1 MGVVTDT
8 ILPAQIKCHGLLM
21 KKLDLTE
28 SGKRAPDRSWKQHY
42 SVLAGD
48 KLLFY
53 KDKKDALFVSSLRPF
68 LCGHAHLLVC
78 EIEVDNTISLSQFL
92 FLSLNLFPLFSL
104 SLSLFLLISSL
115 SPCVINILS
124 MYTIKFLFC
133 FSFC

>member
-92 FLSLNLFPLFSL
+92 FLPSL
-104 SLSLFLLISSL
+104 SLSQSLLSLLIDVFPPSL
-115 SPCVINILS
+115 SLTF
-124 MYTIKFLFC
+124 YFTIIV
-133 FSFC
+133 